1 MLCLALIGSPHI
13 VAAQSVQDQI
23 IAQLRDQGFTEMTV
37 NRTFLGRVR
46 VVAIRD
52 GVTRELVFHPQTG
65 AILRDYWVTDST
77 SNRSARPQIIDRR
90 DDDDRRD
97 RDDDDDDDR
106 RDRDDDRDDD
116 KDDDRDDDDNDDDDD
131 DSGDDDGGDDDE

>member
-65 AILRDYWVTDST
+65 AILRDYWVTDS
-77 SNRSARPQIIDRR
+77 NRSARPQIIDRR
-90 DDDDRRD
+90 DDDDDDDDRRD
-97 RDDDDDDDR
+97 RDDDDDR
-106 RDRDDDRDDD
+106 RDRDDDDKDDDRDDDDD
-116 KDDDRDDDDNDDDDD
+116 KDDDRDDDDDKDDDD
-131 DSGDDDGGDDDE
+131 GDE

>member
-37 NRTFLGRVR
+37 NRTLLGRVR

-65 AILRDYWVTDST
+65 AILRDYWVTDSA
-77 SNRSARPQIIDRR
+77 SNGNVRAQIMDRR
-90 DDDDRRD
+90 HDDDLDDDSDDRAD
-97 RDDDDDDDR
+97 RDDKD
-106 RDRDDDRDDD
+106 
-116 KDDDRDDDDNDDDDD
+116 DDDRDDDDKDDGDKDDDD
-131 DSGDDDGGDDDE
+131 GDE